1 MFCVRRVELQA
12 NWHIHMEFASSKTEL
27 CSSSNLEIADY
38 SNSIRS
44 LAHRVESGGV
54 AVMRKED

>member
-1 MFCVRRVELQA
+1 
-12 NWHIHMEFASSKTEL
+12 MEFASSKTEL